1 MKERVITFGDEK
13 SLVGILAEPGEADE
27 IRDAPCVLILNSGI
41 LHHVGP
47 FRLHVDAARY
57 LAAHGYRVL
66 RFDVAGIGDSLS
78 ARGADYDEDRVI
90 ADVRTA
96 MDELENKKGIH
107 DFVLMGL
114 CTGAAN
120 SHKAAI
126 ADDRVKGGIFL
137 DGYAYPTWRFYIRRY
152 LPAVCDPVRIKNI
165 LARAVRRFFGKTEKE
180 DDFSGA
186 SEDFGWWRLPPK
198 DEIRKDLAK
207 FVDRGVDLLY
217 VHSGDQCE
225 VYNYQNQFADA
236 FSSLDFKGKLKVI
249 INDEADHTY
258 IMAVDRDRLINQVTA
273 WLDDCYT
280 S

>member
-27 IRDAPCVLILNSGI
+27 TRDAPCVLILNSGI

-47 FRLHVDAARY
+47 FRLHVDAARH
-57 LAAHGYRVL
+57 LAAQGYRVL

-120 SHKAAI
+120 SHKVAI
-126 ADDRVKGGIFL
+126 ADNRVKGGIFL

-152 LPAVCDPVRIKNI
+152 LPAVRDPVRIKNT
-165 LARAVRRFFGKTEKE
+165 LSRAVRRLFGKTEKE
-180 DDFSGA
+180 DDFSDA

-198 DEIRKDLAK
+198 DETRKDLAK
-207 FVDRGVDLLY
+207 FVERGVDLLY

-225 VYNYQNQFADA
+225 VYNYRDQFADA

-258 IMAVDRDRLINQVTA
+258 VMSVDRDRLINQVTA